1 MKSIEKLF
9 IIIDLSGMWKIEGT
23 VMGLLKNKF
32 AIVGKNQY
40 F

>member
-1 MKSIEKLF
+1 
-9 IIIDLSGMWKIEGT
+9 MWKIEGT